1 MYASVVIPTMN
12 RGKAIIDLLERLI
25 VQDYPSEDF
34 EIIVADS
41 SRDGTET
48 ILQDFIKRHSG
59 KPLLQYLREERVGLH
74 YARHAGAYVAQGEIY
89 VQIED
94 DAIPEK
100 QWLRSLLAPYVDSR
114 VMATGGRTLPRYES
128 APPWWVDYFK
138 EYLSMSP
145 FESVRLE
152 FTSGAPIFAVNMSV
166 RMDKLFAVGGYNP
179 CIMGPEWQG
188 DGESG
193 LQYKL
198 FRKFPDSLI
207 IYVPEAVVYHVVP
220 NQRLNLAYFKKRA
233 RNQGANDFY
242 SWYHNV
248 LAEGSPNKN
257 YRIVRHLCVLLVGAL
272 KSSMKA
278 AFLRK
283 NGPQYYQEI
292 FQVKKHARGLQFGLN
307 LLFNSTFRAFVER
320 TDWLSDPRIRAGYA
334 VPYQ

>member
-1 MYASVVIPTMN
+1 MN
-12 RGKAIIDLLERLI
+12 RGKAIIDLLEGLI
-25 VQDYPSEDF
+25 VQDYPPEDF

-41 SRDGTET
+41 SRDGTEI
-48 ILQDFIKRHSG
+48 ILQEFIKQHSG
-59 KPLLQYLREERVGLH
+59 KPKMQYVREERVGLH

-100 QWLRSLLAPYVDSR
+100 QWLRSLLTPYVDPR

-128 APPWWVDYFK
+128 APPWWVEHFK
-138 EYLSMSP
+138 EYISLSP
-145 FESVRLE
+145 FDSVRLE

-198 FRKFPDSLI
+198 FRKFPGSVI
-207 IYVPEAVVYHVVP
+207 VYVPEAVVYHVVP
-220 NQRLNLAYFKKRA
+220 NQRLKIAYFKKRA

-242 SWYHNV
+242 SWYHTI
-248 LAEGSPNKN
+248 LAEGSPNRN
-257 YRIVRHLCVLLVGAL
+257 YRMVRHLSLLLASAL
-272 KSSMKA
+272 KS
-278 AFLRK
+278 FLK
-283 NGPQYYQEI
+283 VALLKKSSPQYYQEI
-292 FQVKKHARGLQFGLN
+292 FQVKRHTRGMQFGWK

-320 TDWLSDPRIRAGYA
+320 TDWLSDPQIRAGYP